1 MEKWL
6 SGASRGLSSR
16 LKKIRYSR
24 RFGTTTS
31 TKYSTPYKPG
41 DVILVPFR
49 FTDSDR
55 TKNRPAVIVSVPEYN
70 DSRADAVMVA
80 LTARPGRSYFGDC
93 PIRSWKEAG
102 LPKPS
107 TAKGVVRTIEQSL
120 IYHRLGTLTGDDM
133 SRLKQSLRD
142 ILAL

>member
-1 MEKWL
+1 MTQSWR
-6 SGASRGLSSR
+6 SYG
-16 LKKIRYSR
+16 IMT
-24 RFGTTTS
+24 TTTS
-31 TKYSTPYKPG
+31 STACNPG

-49 FTDSDR
+49 FTDSDKA
-55 TKNRPAVIVSVPEYN
+55 KNRPAVIVSVAQYN
-70 DSRADAVMVA
+70 DDRADAVMVA

-93 PIRSWKEAG
+93 EIHSWKGAG

-120 IYHRLGTLTGDDM
+120 IYHRLGRLTQDDM

-142 ILAL
+142 ILAI